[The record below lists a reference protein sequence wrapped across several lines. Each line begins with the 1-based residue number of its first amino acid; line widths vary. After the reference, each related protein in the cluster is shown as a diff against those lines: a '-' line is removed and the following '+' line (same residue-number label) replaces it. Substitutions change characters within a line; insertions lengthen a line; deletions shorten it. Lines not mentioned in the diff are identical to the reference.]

1 MLQTRQEI
9 DIKTFWAG
17 EGALPAYQTA
27 GASGI
32 DLTARLAVSTWIEPG
47 ATALIPTGLH
57 IVVPVG
63 YEAQVRPRSGLAA
76 KKSVTVLNTP
86 GTIDDDFRGE
96 VGVILINHGKDAFEV
111 KPNDRIAQLVFA
123 PVVTGTLLA
132 VTEEAFNALKSD
144 RGRAGFGSTGM
155 EKSSK

>member
-1 MLQTRQEI
+1 MPQKRQEI
-9 DIKTFWAG
+9 EIPALWLG
-17 EGALPAYQTA
+17 EGSLPAYQTA

-32 DLTARLAVSTWIEPG
+32 DLTARIETSVEIAPG
-47 ATALIPTGLH
+47 ATALIPTGLR
-57 IVVPVG
+57 IAIPVG

-76 KKSVTVLNTP
+76 KKAVTVLNTP

-96 VGVILINHGKDAFEV
+96 VGVILINHGRDTFEV

-144 RGRAGFGSTGM
+144 RGQGGFGSTGM
-155 EKSSK
+155 EKSSQ